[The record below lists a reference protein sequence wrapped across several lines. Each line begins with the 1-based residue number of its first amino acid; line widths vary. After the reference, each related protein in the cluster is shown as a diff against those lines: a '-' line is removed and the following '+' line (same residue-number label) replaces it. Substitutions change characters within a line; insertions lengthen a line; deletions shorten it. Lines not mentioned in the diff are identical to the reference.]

1 MSVHFMSRS
10 NEWETP
16 QDLFDEL
23 NREFDF
29 TLDVAATEQNTKCA
43 RFYDRAQDGLAQP
56 WDGVCWCNPPYGRE
70 IAKWVKRAA
79 EASSTVVMLLPA
91 RTDTRWF
98 HDYIYGK
105 AEIRFIR
112 GRLRFSGA
120 TVNAPFPSMI
130 VIFRRD
136 MPMTNGNRIR
146 AMADEELA
154 ELLRDAYDAG
164 SDDAEKWYMGDGHT
178 FSFIWDQEWLQQEAR
193 EE

>member
-1 MSVHFMSRS
+1 MSVHFMSHS

-23 NREFDF
+23 NREFGF
-29 TLDVAATEQNTKCA
+29 TLDVAATEQNAKCA
-43 RFYDRAQDGLAQP
+43 RFYDRAQDGLTQP

-79 EASSTVVMLLPA
+79 EVSSTVVMLLPA

-130 VIFRRD
+130 VIFDRRD
-136 MPMTNGNRIR
+136 N
-146 AMADEELA
+146 A
-154 ELLRDAYDAG
+154 
-164 SDDAEKWYMGDGHT
+164 
-178 FSFIWDQEWLQQEAR
+178 
-193 EE
+193 